1 MSDCECA
8 CLCLASAAVSDT
20 YVCSVHGPLIRLV
33 GVSDIYLLRCVS
45 GVEVCGGT
53 P

>member
-1 MSDCECA
+1 M
-8 CLCLASAAVSDT
+8 CLASAAVSDT
-20 YVCSVHGPLIRLV
+20 YCSVHGPLIRLV

-45 GVEVCGGT
+45 GVEVFRGT